1 MDSLDTTSQFIKKK
15 TAFGF
20 QKIPNPNYG
29 NATNSG
35 LTAFER
41 LEKEQKR
48 KNDEMISNLKAD
60 SSGFGN
66 HGGRKSRRN
75 RKSRRS
81 KRSRRSRTRRSR
93 R

>member
-1 MDSLDTTSQFIKKK
+1 MKK
-15 TAFGF
+15 TPFGV
-20 QKIPNPNYG
+20 QKIPNPSYG

-48 KNDEMISNLKAD
+48 KNDEMIANLKPD

-66 HGGRKSRRN
+66 HGGKKSRKSKR
-75 RKSRRS
+75 SRRS
-81 KRSRRSRTRRSR
+81 NRSRRSRTRRSR